1 MSCPPGGR
9 GGSVWGTDVYTS
21 DSSVCEAAVHAG
33 VIRRA
38 DGGVVSLRAARP
50 ADVLRRD
57 RTQRRVATS
66 SYGPWS
72 GSFRFVI
79 EEAGPNP

>member
-1 MSCPPGGR
+1 MSCTAGGR

-38 DGGVVSLRAARP
+38 DGGVVRFEQLGPQTSFAGTERNG
-50 ADVLRRD
+50 
-57 RTQRRVATS
+57 VATS

-72 GSFRFVI
+72 GSFRFVT
-79 EEAGPNP
+79 EEAGPNS